1 MHRFMLWISA
11 VFLIVGL
18 SPGLLWAQE
27 KASETDVK
35 AAFVYNF
42 AKFVEWPASA
52 VGHSDS
58 TFRIGIV
65 GSGDMNRAVKAAVE
79 SKQVAGRRV
88 EVVETDDPAVLTG
101 CQLAFFNPLSSAIL
115 GKLLAEL
122 QKYPVLTVGDQ
133 TDFIAQGG
141 MIRFFIADG
150 KVRFEISPKRVRS
163 GKINISSKLLK
174 LAVIADEYG
183 GTE

>member
-11 VFLIVGL
+11 VFLIAGF

-52 VGHSDS
+52 VGHRDS

-79 SKQVAGRRV
+79 SKQVAGRRI
-88 EVVETDDPAVLTG
+88 EVVETDDPAVLNG
-101 CQLAFFNPLSSAIL
+101 CQLAFFNPLSSAVL
-115 GKLLAEL
+115 GKLLTEL
-122 QKYPVLTVGDQ
+122 QKHPVLTVGDQ
-133 TDFIAQGG
+133 TEFIVQGG
-141 MIRFFIADG
+141 MIRFIVVDG
-150 KVRFEISPKRVRS
+150 KVRFEISPTRARTEKLS
-163 GKINISSKLLK
+163 ISSKLLK